1 VLVLPEGLVLP
12 DPAVRARVARLL
24 RGVLVLRLRGVLVL
38 RLRGVLV
45 LRLREGLDLRRLL
58 VLSRQSCSA
67 AMARTSR

>member
-1 VLVLPEGLVLP
+1 MLLCGVLVLPEGLVLP

-24 RGVLVLRLRGVLVL
+24 RGVLVLRRREVLVL
-38 RLRGVLV
+38 RLR
-45 LRLREGLDLRRLL
+45 L

>member
-1 VLVLPEGLVLP
+1 MSLCGVLVLPEVLVLP

-24 RGVLVLRLRGVLVL
+24 RGVLVLHLREVLVL
-38 RLRGVLV
+38 R
-45 LRLREGLDLRRLL
+45 L

>member
-1 VLVLPEGLVLP
+1 MSLYGVLVLPEGLVLP
-12 DPAVRARVARLL
+12 DPAVRARVARL
-24 RGVLVLRLRGVLVL
+24 
-38 RLRGVLV
+38 LRGVLV

>member
-1 VLVLPEGLVLP
+1 MSLCGVLVLPEGLVLP

-24 RGVLVLRLRGVLVL
+24 RGVLVLRLREVLVL
-38 RLRGVLV
+38 R
-45 LRLREGLDLRRLL
+45 L

>member
-1 VLVLPEGLVLP
+1 MSLCGVLVLPEGLVLP

-24 RGVLVLRLRGVLVL
+24 RGVLVLRLREGLVL
-38 RLRGVLV
+38 R
-45 LRLREGLDLRRLL
+45 L

>member
-1 VLVLPEGLVLP
+1 MLLCGVLVLPEGLVLP
-12 DPAVRARVARLL
+12 DPAVRARVARL
-24 RGVLVLRLRGVLVL
+24 LRGVLVL

>member
-1 VLVLPEGLVLP
+1 MSLCGVLVLPEGLVLP

-24 RGVLVLRLRGVLVL
+24 RGVLALHLREVLVL
-38 RLRGVLV
+38 R
-45 LRLREGLDLRRLL
+45 L